1 MNEKFEARAM
11 LVARKHGYPME
22 WQDLRFGFK
31 RAVIECSS
39 YEDIYA
45 VEYLFRKMKDTW
57 VEHWACSIGTFS
69 GCVYIMDAA
78 DHEELERLQKEDQQR
93 LEDWWTRYHFAD
105 KETRR
110 LMACGAIQ

>member
-1 MNEKFEARAM
+1 MNEKFAAKAILM
-11 LVARKHGYPME
+11 ARKHGYGIK
-22 WQDLRFGFK
+22 WQNLRFGFA
-31 RAVIECSS
+31 RAVIDCNS
-39 YEDIYA
+39 YEEIYA
-45 VEYLFRKMKDTW
+45 VEYLFSKIKDVW
-57 VEHWACSIGTFS
+57 IEHWACSIGEFS
-69 GCVYIMDAA
+69 GCVYVMDAA